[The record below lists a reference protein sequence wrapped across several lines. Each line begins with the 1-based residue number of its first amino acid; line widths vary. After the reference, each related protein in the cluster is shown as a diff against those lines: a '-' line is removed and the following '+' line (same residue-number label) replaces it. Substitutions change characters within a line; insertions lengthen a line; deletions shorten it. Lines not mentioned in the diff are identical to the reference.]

1 MVQLILR
8 TQLIWNLVN
17 RIYYNGR
24 QRTTIKP
31 HLYLETGNL
40 EAHII
45 ADMLRIENITT
56 ELNEFKTDTKERL
69 NKLENWIIGIVA
81 ITVTTL
87 LSVVTAI
94 IINMI
99 GK

>member
-1 MVQLILR
+1 MADKETKEK
-8 TQLIWNLVN
+8 TQV
-17 RIYYNGR
+17 
-24 QRTTIKP
+24 
-31 HLYLETGNL
+31 YLETGNL

-56 ELNEFKTDTKERL
+56 ELSEFKVDTKERL

-87 LSVVTAI
+87 LSVLSAI
-94 IINMI
+94 VINALST
-99 GK
+99 

>member
-1 MVQLILR
+1 MADKESQP
-8 TQLIWNLVN
+8 
-17 RIYYNGR
+17 
-24 QRTTIKP
+24 KP
-31 HLYLETGNL
+31 QVYLESGNL

-56 ELNEFKTDTKERL
+56 ELKEFKSETKERL
-69 NKLENWIIGIVA
+69 NKLENWIIGIVG

>member
-1 MVQLILR
+1 MAENESKV
-8 TQLIWNLVN
+8 
-17 RIYYNGR
+17 
-24 QRTTIKP
+24 KP
-31 HLYLETGNL
+31 QAYLETGNL

-56 ELNEFKTDTKERL
+56 ELRDFKQGTEKRL
-69 NKLENWIIGIVA
+69 DKLESWIVGIVG

-87 LSVVTAI
+87 LSVVVAI
-94 IINMI
+94 VVNFV

>member
-1 MVQLILR
+1 MADKEPKE
-8 TQLIWNLVN
+8 
-17 RIYYNGR
+17 
-24 QRTTIKP
+24 KP
-31 HLYLETGNL
+31 QVYLETGNL

-56 ELNEFKTDTKERL
+56 ELREFKQGTEKRL
-69 NKLENWIIGIVA
+69 DKLENWIVGIVG

-87 LSVVTAI
+87 LSVVVAI
-94 IINMI
+94 VVNLV

>member
-1 MVQLILR
+1 MVKKE
-8 TQLIWNLVN
+8 TKD
-17 RIYYNGR
+17 
-24 QRTTIKP
+24 KP
-31 HLYLETGNL
+31 DVYLETGNL

-56 ELNEFKTDTKERL
+56 ELRDFKQGTEKRL
-69 NKLENWIIGIVA
+69 DKLENWIVGIVG

-87 LSVVTAI
+87 LSVVVAI
-94 IINMI
+94 VINFI

>member
-1 MVQLILR
+1 MADKE
-8 TQLIWNLVN
+8 
-17 RIYYNGR
+17 
-24 QRTTIKP
+24 IKEKP
-31 HLYLETGNL
+31 QMYLETGNL

-56 ELNEFKTDTKERL
+56 ELNEFKIDTKERL

>member
-1 MVQLILR
+1 MVEQE
-8 TQLIWNLVN
+8 TKTESQV
-17 RIYYNGR
+17 YS
-24 QRTTIKP
+24 Q
-31 HLYLETGNL
+31 TGNL

-56 ELNEFKTDTKERL
+56 ELREFKSDTKERL

-94 IINMI
+94 VINAI
-99 GK
+99 G

>member
-1 MVQLILR
+1 MADKETKEK
-8 TQLIWNLVN
+8 TQV
-17 RIYYNGR
+17 
-24 QRTTIKP
+24 
-31 HLYLETGNL
+31 YLETGNL

-81 ITVTTL
+81 ITVTKL